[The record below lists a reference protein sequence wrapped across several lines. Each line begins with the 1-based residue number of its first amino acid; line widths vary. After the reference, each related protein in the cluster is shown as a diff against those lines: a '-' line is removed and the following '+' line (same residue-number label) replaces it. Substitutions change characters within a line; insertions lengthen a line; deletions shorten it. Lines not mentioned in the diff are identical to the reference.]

1 MNSKVTFQVSV
12 AQTFLSAV
20 PQVFQPAGRCGN
32 SSGCLATDA
41 LPTGKSAKRQVGKP
55 ALRTGQPLLSFQ
67 EGRPDRKGLNIQYP
81 TRNVQFP
88 RGESICRT
96 SCLSF
101 LLGHSLLDIGYF
113 PITHFQHSLSKGE
126 RPDKKGLNIQYPT
139 RNVQFS
145 RAESICRA
153 SCSSF
158 LLGYSL
164 LDIGYFPIPH
174 FQPIPHFLRER
185 PCNNVKRKI
194 AP

>member
-96 SCLSF
+96 SCLSKE
-101 LLGHSLLDIGYF
+101 G
-113 PITHFQHSLSKGE
+113 
-126 RPDKKGLNIQYPT
+126 RPDRKGLNIQYPT